1 MPRKPDSITIIGSRL
16 KEAIVR
22 SGMTHKQVG
31 APWKYSGARVG
42 QWIKENKLPPDLF
55 IPICERIK
63 VSPQYLLGESDD
75 PNDLYQEPDGTYVF
89 TDHLELLMMPVN
101 ESLQRQREI
110 IEERKAQGIP
120 IMSESEVLLR
130 RKRERDN
137 ALQCLKEL
145 LNTGYMYP
153 SWERIE
159 SDTALSDLLDDILIY
174 IQSLPE
180 PSKKRKRGK

>member
-1 MPRKPDSITIIGSRL
+1 MPKEHFYTIC
-16 KEAIVR
+16 A
-22 SGMTHKQVG
+22 
-31 APWKYSGARVG
+31 
-42 QWIKENKLPPDLF
+42 KL
-55 IPICERIK
+55 K
-63 VSPQYLLGESDD
+63 VSPQYLLGESND
-75 PNDLYQEPDGTYVF
+75 PNDIYQEPDGTPVF
-89 TDHLELLMMPVN
+89 VDHYELFNMSLEEYM
-101 ESLQRQREI
+101 QRTREL